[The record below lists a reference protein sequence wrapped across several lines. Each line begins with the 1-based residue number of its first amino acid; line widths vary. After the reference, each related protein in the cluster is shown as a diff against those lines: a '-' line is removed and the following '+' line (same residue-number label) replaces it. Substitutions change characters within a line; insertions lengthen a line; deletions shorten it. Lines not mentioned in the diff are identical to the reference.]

1 MKSLSLPIQLPETA
15 RLGSCVAALSR
26 LQVPSTLRTASSAGE
41 SEELARLAIVGG
53 SNVIVACGGDGTV
66 HEIINGIKRCPG
78 SKVATV
84 LAVLPAGRCN
94 DFSTSLSLPDC
105 PIKLA
110 TAIKTGNAK
119 KIDLGKVG
127 ETFFA
132 TVATLGF
139 DSEVAEYVDSGA
151 TPFFLSGV
159 LSYLYGLLIK
169 LPRYQFPEIRIR
181 TNLSIFQGRILLSA
195 VGNTDRYGGGFL
207 MCPGARVDDGLLN
220 LCIVR
225 QIPRLQVLKV
235 LPKVFYGQHVSHP
248 RVSMETFSN
257 MSVALVSTDKP
268 EHLRIWVWADGERAA
283 LLSAEVETTFEVVT
297 NAISVVVT

>member
-1 MKSLSLPIQLPETA
+1 MSREVFVIANPTAGDGKAGELSHKL
-15 RLGSCVAALSR
+15 VVALSQ
-26 LQVPSTLRTASSAGE
+26 LQVPSTLRTASSARE
-41 SEELARLAIVGG
+41 SEELARLAIVEG
-53 SNVIVACGGDGTV
+53 SDVIVACGGDGTV
-66 HEIINGIKRCPG
+66 HEIINGINPYPG
-78 SKVATV
+78 SKVTLL
-84 LAVLPAGRCN
+84 LAVLPVGRCN
-94 DFSTSLSLPDC
+94 DFSTSLSLPDS

-110 TAIKTGNAK
+110 TAIKSEHTK

-139 DSEVAEYVDSGA
+139 DSEVAEYLDSGA

-207 MCPGARVDDGLLN
+207 ICPGARADDGLLN

-235 LPKVFYGQHVSHP
+235 LPKVFYGQHVSYP
-248 RVSMETFSN
+248 RVSMETFSD
-257 MSVALVSTDKP
+257 MSVALVSTNKP
-268 EHLRIWVWADGERAA
+268 EHLRIWVGQMENV
-283 LLSAEVETTFEVVT
+283 LHSLVQK
-297 NAISVVVT
+297 